1 MLFKDEV
8 RKLGN
13 SWVYQRSWS
22 GASLSGSG
30 PGVRVLGEVTPE
42 KVEILR
48 EADAIVTE
56 EMARAGL
63 ERKVWQYFAVLPS
76 VRSVGM
82 REGERTYAYPII
94 VRAVNSEN
102 AMTADWRGC
111 RMNCWM

>member
-1 MLFKDEV
+1 
-8 RKLGN
+8 
-13 SWVYQRSWS
+13 
-22 GASLSGSG
+22 
-30 PGVRVLGEVTPE
+30 
-42 KVEILR
+42 LR

-102 AMTADWRGC
+102 AMTADWARLPYELLDVIARRIVDEVEHVNRVAYDITSKPPGTIE
-111 RMNCWM
+111 WE